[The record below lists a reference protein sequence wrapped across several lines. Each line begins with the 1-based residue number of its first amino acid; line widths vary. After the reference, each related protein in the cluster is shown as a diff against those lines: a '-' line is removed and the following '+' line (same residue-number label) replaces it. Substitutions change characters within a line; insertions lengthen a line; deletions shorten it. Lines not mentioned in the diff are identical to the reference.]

1 MRIAFILSFF
11 IALLIPRSELFSQ
24 ENNAP
29 TIPTIIFLTDGS
41 ELIGTIVSEDS
52 LTISFQTMSKIAM
65 IIPRDQVK
73 ELRRLQGVI
82 IDGTYYR
89 YDPNV
94 TRLFLAP
101 TARPL
106 AKGQG
111 CFSAYQV
118 FFPFLA
124 YGVNDF
130 LTIGGG
136 ISLLPGASEQLL
148 YVTPKIVPYKKEDH
162 YCPTIK

>member
-1 MRIAFILSFF
+1 
-11 IALLIPRSELFSQ
+11 
-24 ENNAP
+24 
-29 TIPTIIFLTDGS
+29 
-41 ELIGTIVSEDS
+41 
-52 LTISFQTMSKIAM
+52 M

-73 ELRRLQGVI
+73 ELRHLQGVI
-82 IDGTYYR
+82 IDDAYYR

-94 TRLFLAP
+94 TRLFFAP

-124 YGVNDF
+124 YEVNDF

-148 YVTPKIVPYKKEDH
+148 YVTPKIVPYKKEDL
-162 YCPTIK
+162 YVAAGILYINSTGGEFGGGGILYSITTYGTPRASITGGLG